1 MGEGN
6 LPHIMVIFKENL
18 ADGSSVW
25 AYRSRRRRRVSAY
38 RWPTL
43 PDETYGPIAEADESL
58 NSNRP
63 IGSLRA
69 RNPETPIHCS
79 WLRVAGFTADDAS
92 AGDGCRDSGSGGR
105 LLN

>member
-63 IGSLRA
+63 IGSLRSVHA
-69 RNPETPIHCS
+69 ETPIRCS
-79 WLRVAGFTADDAS
+79 WLL
-92 AGDGCRDSGSGGR
+92 DSGF
-105 LLN
+105 